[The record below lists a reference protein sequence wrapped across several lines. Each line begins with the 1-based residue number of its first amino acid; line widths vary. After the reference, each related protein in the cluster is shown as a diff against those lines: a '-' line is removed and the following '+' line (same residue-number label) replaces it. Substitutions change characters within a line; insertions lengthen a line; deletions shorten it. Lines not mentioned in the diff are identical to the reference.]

1 MRLLCDH
8 HVPTKYL
15 RAFEHA
21 SEITAT
27 TVADELSPSASDGEI
42 ATLAEQNDWIVFTND
57 DDFFE
62 QTASFGLLVYSQVE
76 DPQPSDIVNAVI
88 AIDRAYES
96 NSEIIETVPDGWI

>member
-15 RAFEHA
+15 LAFEHA
-21 SEITAT
+21 DEITVT
-27 TVADELSPSASDGEI
+27 TVADELSAAASDEEI
-42 ATLAEQNDWIVFTND
+42 ATFAAQDGWVVFTND

-62 QTASFGLLVYSQVE
+62 QTASFGILVYSQIE

-88 AIDRAYES
+88 AIDQAYES
-96 NSEIIETVPDGWI
+96 NSEIIEAVPDDWI